1 MFQSQRDTKT
11 KLGESWGVLSP
22 GLQIECV
29 TAGLGLGFQVSGSPG
44 TRGLCSAWVPG
55 GPEILSSQHSLIF
68 PSLHVQ
74 SGERTHPGTLTCSVS
89 RVVRGYGRGTCLQL
103 QSWGEKYHTEDKV

>member
-1 MFQSQRDTKT
+1 MKT
-11 KLGESWGVLSP
+11 KLRESWGVLSP

-44 TRGLCSAWVPG
+44 TRGLCSASVSG
-55 GPEILSSQHSLIF
+55 GPEILFSQRPLIF
-68 PSLHVQ
+68 SCLHVQ
-74 SGERTHPGTLTCSVS
+74 SGERTCPGTLTCSVP

-103 QSWGEKYHTEDKV
+103 QS